1 MSGMAA
7 GGALGAISSIWNA
20 NTGQQAANQA
30 SQQQVGADVNG
41 LTGAQNIYNQSASNF
56 SPYIQNGAKAEGQ
69 LGSLAGPNGAL
80 GRQFTQTD
88 FQQDP
93 AYQFDV
99 QQGLAAIA
107 NSNSVRGGA
116 LSGGA
121 LKAASNYGQQ
131 QASNEYQ
138 NAYSRF
144 TQNQNQNFNQLSSM
158 AGQGLQGSQALGQLG
173 GQFSNLQSN
182 IWGNIG
188 TAQAAG
194 TLGAAQAQE
203 TGTTGAFQGLGSM
216 MKQ

>member
-1 MSGMAA
+1 M
-7 GGALGAISSIWNA
+7 
-20 NTGQQAANQA
+20 
-30 SQQQVGADVNG
+30 
-41 LTGAQNIYNQSASNF
+41 
-56 SPYIQNGAKAEGQ
+56 
-69 LGSLAGPNGAL
+69 
-80 GRQFTQTD
+80 
-88 FQQDP
+88 
-93 AYQFDV
+93 
-99 QQGLAAIA
+99 AAIA

-173 GQFSNLQSN
+173 AQQANLQSN

-194 TLGAAQAQE
+194 TLGAAQARE
-203 TGTTGAFQGLGSM
+203 NGTTQAFQGLGNLWSKQSM
-216 MKQ
+216 